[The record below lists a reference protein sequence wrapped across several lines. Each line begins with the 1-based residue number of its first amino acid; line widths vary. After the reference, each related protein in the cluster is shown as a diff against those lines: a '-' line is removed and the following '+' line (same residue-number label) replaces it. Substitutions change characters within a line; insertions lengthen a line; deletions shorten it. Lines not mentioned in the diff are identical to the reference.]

1 MSQCSLLSVIFEAKP
16 AFKFFMRK
24 YLFITVLFFWF
35 SQTFSQNY
43 TLERRKDSLKLD
55 SLKRAL
61 PALKG
66 KEKIDALNKQ
76 VKCFPVSM
84 DLADLFTGLIQ

>member
-1 MSQCSLLSVIFEAKP
+1 
-16 AFKFFMRK
+16 MRK
-24 YLFITVLFFWF
+24 YLVMTVLFFCSF
-35 SQTFSQNY
+35 RAYSQNY
-43 TLERRKDSLKLD
+43 TQERRNDSLQLD
-55 SLKRAL
+55 SLKHVL